1 MEANMK
7 NELRFALYAIK
18 KNIQGSMELR
28 ASFWTSVIG
37 MMVNNSAFVILWVF
51 FALSVGEVGGW
62 QAIDVVGL
70 LGFST
75 LSYGIV
81 MSVTAGIAQIASY
94 IMTGSFDR
102 FLVSPKNIFLRIST
116 SAFNAS
122 AVGDILFGVIC
133 LVVFLFAI
141 HATGLQILLTILFT
155 ITTAIIFFAGVI
167 TAMGIS
173 FFFADAYSTA
183 NSLIEFF
190 ITPSLFH
197 GGAFQGGLRFIF
209 TFIIPALAVAALPVE
224 AVRGASLS
232 DALFLVVLTLGW
244 LAFSIWVFNRGVR
257 RYESSNFMTF
267 GS

>member
-1 MEANMK
+1 MK
-7 NELRFALYAIK
+7 NEIRFAIYAIK

-37 MMVNNSAFVILWVF
+37 MMVNNSAFIILWVF

-75 LSYGIV
+75 LSYGVV
-81 MSVTAGIAQIASY
+81 MSIAAGMGNMSSH
-94 IMTGSFDR
+94 IMSGSFDR

-122 AVGDILFGVIC
+122 AVGDIFFGLIC
-133 LVVFLFAI
+133 LIVFLI
-141 HATGLQILLTILFT
+141 MIQATLAQVLLSLLFV
-155 ITTAIIFFAGVI
+155 ITTTLIFFAGVVMV
-167 TAMGIS
+167 MGIS
-173 FFFADAYSTA
+173 FFFADAQSTSQ
-183 NSLIEFF
+183 SLMEFF

-197 GGAFQGGLRFIF
+197 GGAFQGGLRFVF
-209 TFIIPALAVAALPVE
+209 TFIVPALAVASLPVE
-224 AVRGASLS
+224 AIRSTSLG
-232 DALFLVVLTLGW
+232 DAIFLLVLTVVW
-244 LAFSIWVFNRGVR
+244 LTLSVRVFIRGVR
-257 RYESSNFMTF
+257 RYESANFMTF